1 MKVPMP
7 ERWRVRARDGHEFEL
22 FAETPDRPR
31 AALLFL
37 SALGVEASYYRPF
50 AEAMRDE
57 GTLVALCDLRGNGTS
72 NIRPRRGVD
81 FGYREIVEHDIPSA
95 MAAIKERAPAVP
107 LYLGGHS
114 LGGQLTMLHVATAKP
129 GIAGLILVACAIP
142 YYRSWRGKYRYLV
155 WLASRLFPVVGFVLG
170 YVPGKR
176 IGFGGTEASAV
187 MRDWSHSAA
196 SGGYALQGSVVDY
209 EAALRELEVDFVT
222 VNIEGDEM
230 GPPQAVEFIF
240 QKVPKARGRRIQAS
254 VSEPERGAHFR
265 WARDPTDVVRAIT
278 GWLERDGRP

>member
-1 MKVPMP
+1 ML
-7 ERWRVRARDGHEFEL
+7 ERWPVRTRDGHEFEL
-22 FAETPDRPR
+22 LAETPDRPR
-31 AALLFL
+31 AVLLFL
-37 SALGVEASYYRPF
+37 SALGVEASYYTPF

-81 FGYREIVEHDIPSA
+81 FGYREIVECDIPSA
-95 MAAIKERAPAVP
+95 MAAIRERAPAVP

-129 GIAGLILVACAIP
+129 DIAGLILVACAIP
-142 YYRSWRGKYRYLV
+142 YYRNWRGKHRYLV
-155 WLASRLFPVVGFVLG
+155 WVASRLFPVVGLVLG

-176 IGFGGTEASAV
+176 FGFGGTEASTV

-196 SGGYALQGSVVDY
+196 TARFVLQGSDVDY
-209 EAALRELEVDFVT
+209 EAALQELEVEFVT
-222 VNIEGDEM
+222 VNIEGDEL
-230 GPPQAVEFIF
+230 GPPQAVEFMF

-254 VSEPERGAHFR
+254 LSEPKPGAHFR
-265 WARDPTDVVRAIT
+265 WARDQGSVVRAIAS
-278 GWLERDGRP
+278 WLER